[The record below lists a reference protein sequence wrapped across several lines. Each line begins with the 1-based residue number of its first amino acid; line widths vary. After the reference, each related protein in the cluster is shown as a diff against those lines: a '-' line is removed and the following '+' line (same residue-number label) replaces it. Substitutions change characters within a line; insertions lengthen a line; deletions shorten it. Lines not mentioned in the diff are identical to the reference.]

1 MTNPVKLV
9 QRVID
14 EVINGRDLDLL
25 DDLCTPTMT
34 SKLRTAFTTFRV
46 AFPDWR
52 QEVREFVTDGRTV
65 VARMRCTGTHRG
77 EWQGIPPSGRR
88 MNIDE
93 VYFFRLADDRIT
105 GLWGLED
112 TWTRTRQLTG
122 HDTRV
127 GELGSI
133 G

>member
-14 EVINGRDLDLL
+14 EVINGRDL
-25 DDLCTPTMT
+25 
-34 SKLRTAFTTFRV
+34 
-46 AFPDWR
+46 
-52 QEVREFVTDGRTV
+52 VTDGRTV
-65 VARMRCTGTHRG
+65 VARMRCSGTHHG
-77 EWQGIPPSGRR
+77 EWQGIPPTGRR

-93 VYFFRLADDRIT
+93 VYFFRLVDDRIT

-112 TWTRTRQLTG
+112 TWIRMRQLTG
-122 HDTRV
+122 HDTHV
-127 GELGSI
+127 GELRSI